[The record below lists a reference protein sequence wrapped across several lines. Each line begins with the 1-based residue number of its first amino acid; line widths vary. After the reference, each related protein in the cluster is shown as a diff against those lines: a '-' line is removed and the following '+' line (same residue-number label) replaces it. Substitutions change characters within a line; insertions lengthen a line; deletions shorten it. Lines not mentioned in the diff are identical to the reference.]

1 MPTRQLANR
10 AGIPDGVI
18 NIVTTQN
25 NVSDVGKLMC
35 ESPAVRK
42 VGTSTIELI
51 QKLADLASQVTF
63 TGSTNVAKLL
73 YGMSASTLKKISLE
87 AGGNAPFIVFDDAD
101 IDAAVE
107 GKLASST
114 LRTFH

>member
-1 MPTRQLANR
+1 MVARRKTILT
-10 AGIPDGVI
+10 IP
-18 NIVTTQN
+18 
-25 NVSDVGKLMC
+25 
-35 ESPAVRK
+35 
-42 VGTSTIELI
+42 
-51 QKLADLASQVTF
+51 QVTF

-107 GKLASST
+107 GKPQHTSSGLGT
-114 LRTFH
+114 YSACA